1 MNTLA
6 LRLFQVKSHCC
17 VFCVSSTRLDKA
29 VPVTAPALAARG
41 PACSGVGSSGPSPH
55 GLSGYSLSP
64 EHSIQTPLRP
74 PPPPV
79 RILPHLLLS
88 PKTPAQVGGGV
99 KQRLGGGLGLGLLDP
114 M

>member
-1 MNTLA
+1 MMNHREHTVLRA
-6 LRLFQVKSHCC
+6 LPLFQVKSHRC

-64 EHSIQTPLRP
+64 EHSIQTPLRAP
-74 PPPPV
+74 PPPSGSF
-79 RILPHLLLS
+79 LTFYFLLRRPL
-88 PKTPAQVGGGV
+88 
-99 KQRLGGGLGLGLLDP
+99 RLGVE
-114 M
+114 